1 MSSMNIQSNANLIK
15 SPLNQYFFP
24 KIQNFEKFYS
34 FYMLNIAI
42 FSQTWYIFKYLFQVV
57 VNQPLDKNGIWLYS
71 GYSK

>member
-1 MSSMNIQSNANLIK
+1 
-15 SPLNQYFFP
+15 
-24 KIQNFEKFYS
+24 
-34 FYMLNIAI
+34 MLNIAI